1 MRNLKK
7 IIIVGLCLAFSLVG
21 LTACGSQEVPELTK
35 SKITQDL
42 ETELK
47 EAAYSYDS
55 LDNFE
60 YEKVDVTEDDLSR
73 LKEFFDNRVDYQ
85 KIDCSFQLT
94 SIKMDSIGE
103 WSMIYAYVNGEW
115 QVMFSYQ
122 KDPSAWEYVAK
133 ETVSSKKM
141 LNDLKTVTF
150 EGFET
155 GYVGSEKSTSIKIV
169 DRDTKFKINKDDVY
183 IDVTVKTDFA
193 TYIIEVEMIYYFDGG
208 EWELSD
214 AIVQDSKY
222 WQLTYNS
229 DRVPSAPSEVHI
241 LEQLTKETNFLTYV
255 ADTSYMERY
264 DLVET
269 KQLAGVTTIT
279 FQYEFSTIYK
289 NIGTIKYLVQL
300 PYEWIDGEWAI
311 GDMVVTVSDMNLN
324 GMLGTWTA
332 PNGDYIKFTLTE
344 NDPNATYP
352 SPNILVGTYYKKTGE
367 NTFAEYTLKT
377 EVSVPLRDNNWDGKI
392 KLWEAKDISSVEF
405 SIENFLITTDTKI
418 LKSGELEFI
427 KTADLPT
434 IDIEGNPE
442 GEETSTETTT
452 PSETTPPSESTETP
466 SSETSETVDSTESTE
481 SSENNSSETT
491 SEEKT
496 ETSETTEDKTGISG

>member
-1 MRNLKK
+1 MRNFKK

-155 GYVGSEKSTSIKIV
+155 GYVGSEKSTTLKV
-169 DRDTKFKINKDDVY
+169 MDRDTKFKINKDDVY
-183 IDVTVKTDFA
+183 VDVTVKTDFA
-193 TYIIEVEMIYYFDGG
+193 TYIIEVELIYYFDGG

-255 ADTSYMERY
+255 ADTSFMERY

-279 FQYEFSTIYK
+279 FQ
-289 NIGTIKYLVQL
+289 
-300 PYEWIDGEWAI
+300 
-311 GDMVVTVSDMNLN
+311 
-324 GMLGTWTA
+324 
-332 PNGDYIKFTLTE
+332 
-344 NDPNATYP
+344 
-352 SPNILVGTYYKKTGE
+352 
-367 NTFAEYTLKT
+367 
-377 EVSVPLRDNNWDGKI
+377 
-392 KLWEAKDISSVEF
+392 
-405 SIENFLITTDTKI
+405 
-418 LKSGELEFI
+418 
-427 KTADLPT
+427 
-434 IDIEGNPE
+434 
-442 GEETSTETTT
+442 
-452 PSETTPPSESTETP
+452 
-466 SSETSETVDSTESTE
+466 
-481 SSENNSSETT
+481 
-491 SEEKT
+491 
-496 ETSETTEDKTGISG
+496 